1 MKKTYT
7 ITGMTCNSCKSSV
20 HQKLDELKE
29 VEAVEV
35 NLEKSEAVIFF
46 TENID
51 ISKLQN
57 SLPSKFQIAEKL
69 VDDTSVSFNNSSL
82 ESDQGKSK
90 LQQLKPLLII
100 LSYISVA
107 SIMMNYKNWNLS
119 GAMLDF
125 MGLFFI
131 VFSFFKMLDLKG
143 FPKSFKMYDPL
154 AKKFPLYGSIYPF
167 IETALGL
174 MFLMRLE
181 VRIALIIT
189 LVVLGITTIGVT
201 KALLD
206 KKSIRCACLGTV
218 LKLPMTEATFI
229 ENMIMIVMA
238 LLMLGNYTFI

>member
-119 GAMLDF
+119 EAMLDF

>member
-20 HQKLDELKE
+20 HKKLDELKE

-119 GAMLDF
+119 EAMLDF

-189 LVVLGITTIGVT
+189 LVILGITTIGVT

>member
-20 HQKLDELKE
+20 HQKLNELQE
-29 VEAVEV
+29 VEDVEV
-35 NLEKSEAVIFF
+35 NLEKSEAVIFL

-57 SLPSKFQIAEKL
+57 SLPPKFQITQKL
-69 VDDTSVSFNNSSL
+69 IDDTPASFNNSNS

-90 LQQLKPLLII
+90 LQQLKPLFII

-107 SIMMNYKNWNLS
+107 SILMNYNNWNPS
-119 GAMLDF
+119 EAMLDF

-143 FPKSFKMYDPL
+143 FPKSFRMYDPL
-154 AKKFPLYGSIYPF
+154 AKRFPLYGSIYPF

-229 ENMIMIVMA
+229 ENIIMIVMA
-238 LLMLGNYTFI
+238 ISMLGNYTII